1 MEFFFEKNF
10 GAVLEQYQLPIRRNF
25 EYLEKNGVFK
35 FFKSLSVLLFL
46 QVNQHFFS
54 AVYTGKTAGDVS
66 SWYGSFV
73 YAKTPDLMRSA
84 KLPRHPTV
92 RYEKSDSKS
101 DTLDKML
108 LIKGK
113 KTGLELAYYHEN

>member
-1 MEFFFEKNF
+1 MGQKLAILNHVFTKFENVSLPSLNTFRHPCTMHDLNLHKCIDAI
-10 GAVLEQYQLPIRRNF
+10 AVQYAGN
-25 EYLEKNGVFK
+25 
-35 FFKSLSVLLFL
+35 
-46 QVNQHFFS
+46 
-54 AVYTGKTAGDVS
+54 TAGDVS

-101 DTLDKML
+101 DTLDKMR

-113 KTGLELAYYHEN
+113 KTGLELGYYHENPFKNTQLK